1 MSTLA
6 TDVAV
11 DSDVR
16 RWEPLHGGLGT
27 GPVSVEPCRS
37 AEYFERERDAIFKHA
52 WLNVGRIEEIPNP
65 GDFFVRN
72 IAVVNASVIVARQ
85 QDGTVRAFHNVCSH
99 RANKV
104 AWDESG
110 NCKRFTC
117 SFHGWTF
124 GLDGELRGVPDESQF
139 FDFEK
144 EANGLTPVTL
154 DQWEGF
160 IFINVDPH
168 PRNTLAEYLG
178 EFGRGISGY
187 PFEGLTCYRYKVDMQ
202 CNWKVAMNA
211 FQESY
216 HVPFV
221 HQKSVPDSSAGPEN
235 PFAHLVGASL
245 YPLHSTVSLYAN
257 PRTRLNPVDEAVAR
271 YGSGYRTRTV
281 TLSNLSAGV
290 NPRKANQWGFDISTV
305 FPNLLM
311 NLWGSGQ
318 YMTFCAWPISVNK
331 TIFEVRLYNRQA
343 KTAGEK
349 FTHEYNRMV
358 LRTAIAEDLATLEQV
373 QPALESGG
381 MPYFHLQDNEIA
393 IRHHYKM
400 VDDFVREE
408 PPS

>member
-1 MSTLA
+1 MSTMSA
-6 TDVAV
+6 GVAV
-11 DSDVR
+11 RPDTR
-16 RWEPLHGGLGT
+16 RWTPEALGT

-37 AEYFERERDAIFKHA
+37 AEYFERERDAIFKHT

-65 GDFFVRN
+65 GDYFVRN

-104 AWDESG
+104 AWDEAG

-124 GLDGELRGVPDESQF
+124 GLNGELRGVPDESQF

-144 EANGLTPVTL
+144 KANGLTPVAL
-154 DQWEGF
+154 DEWEGF
-160 IFINVDPH
+160 IFINVDPR
-168 PRNTLAEYLG
+168 PRNTLAKYLG

-187 PFEGLTCYRYKVDMQ
+187 PFEGLTCYRYKGDMQ

-271 YGSGYRTRTV
+271 YGSGFRKRVV
-281 TLSNLSAGV
+281 TLTNLPTGV
-290 NPRKANQWGFDISTV
+290 NPLRANQWGFDINTV
-305 FPNLLM
+305 FPNFMML
-311 NLWGSGQ
+311 LWGSGQ
-318 YMTFCAWPISVNK
+318 FLTYNVWPISVSK
-331 TIFEVRLYNRQA
+331 TIFEVRLYNRQP

-349 FTHEYNRMV
+349 FAHEYNRMV
-358 LRTAIAEDLATLEQV
+358 LRTAIAEDLATLEQI
-373 QPALESGG
+373 QPALESGAK
-381 MPYFHLQDNEIA
+381 PYFLLQDNEIA
-393 IRHHYKM
+393 IRHHHKM
-400 VDDFVREE
+400 VDDYVCARV
-408 PPS
+408 S